1 MTNLRKRACSKE
13 VAGFTLIEL
22 LTVIVIIGVLA
33 GMISTAVIIAKRKS
47 LSVARI
53 AEVVT
58 IKSAIEAYRFEYQEW
73 PCPPTSDPTATYK
86 DAPKNN
92 GIIIHDWLLNMTVP
106 ATKTAPG
113 EFNSRGVKFLNPVDY
128 RQDDAGDLVDYDEN
142 TYEIIFDF
150 DNDKVS
156 VN

>member
-33 GMISTAVIIAKRKS
+33 GMISSAVIIAKGKS
-47 LSVARI
+47 LEVARK
-53 AEVVT
+53 AEVTT
-58 IKSAIEAYRFEYQEW
+58 IKGAIDAYKFEYQEW
-73 PCPPTSDPTATYK
+73 PCEEATRVSPPSSVTYK
-86 DAPKNN
+86 DPPKNN
-92 GIIIHDWLLNMTVP
+92 GIVINDWLLNADVP
-106 ATKTAPG
+106 D
-113 EFNSRGVKFLNPVDY
+113 ERNDRDVKFLTLVDY
-128 RQDDAGDLVDYDEN
+128 RQDDDGNLVDYDGVK
-142 TYEIIFDF
+142 YEIIFDF